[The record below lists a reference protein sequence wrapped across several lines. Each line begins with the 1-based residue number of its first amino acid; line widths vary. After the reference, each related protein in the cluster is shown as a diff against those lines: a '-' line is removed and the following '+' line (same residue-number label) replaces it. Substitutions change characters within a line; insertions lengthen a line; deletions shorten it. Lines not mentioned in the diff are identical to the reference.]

1 MNGRIWV
8 GRQSLPAGRAGEGAS
23 LGLTEHLLAL
33 GFESDRLKTGT
44 PARVDIRSID
54 FSRLQVGLTAQA
66 VLPTVKRRISARLVE
81 IQWPPHRLCCSI
93 TLL

>member
-66 VLPTVKRRISARLVE
+66 VLPTVKRRISSGLVK

>member
-23 LGLTEHLLAL
+23 LGLTEHLLNL

-44 PARVDIRSID
+44 PARVDIRTID
-54 FSRLQVGLTAQA
+54 FSRLQVGA
-66 VLPTVKRRISARLVE
+66 VA
-81 IQWPPHRLCCSI
+81 C
-93 TLL
+93 